1 VKKTF
6 LIAALSLGLAACGT
20 PTVED
25 FKKDQKRLVA
35 QIEKCN
41 EMKPSEIE
49 KSEACQNAVK
59 AYQALVLEGLSKKF
73 LGR

>member
-1 VKKTF
+1 MKKTF
-6 LIAALSLGLAACGT
+6 LIVALSLGLAACGT

-35 QIEKCN
+35 QLEKCN
-41 EMKPSEIE
+41 EMKPAEIE

-59 AYQALVLEGLSKKF
+59 AYQELAMEGLFKAF
-73 LGR
+73 TGR

>member
-6 LIAALSLGLAACGT
+6 LIVALSLGLAACGT

-25 FKKDQKRLVA
+25 FKKDPDKLKV

-41 EMKPSEIE
+41 EMKSDEI
-49 KSEACQNAVK
+49 
-59 AYQALVLEGLSKKF
+59 
-73 LGR
+73 R